1 MSEPLQLLI
10 VEENA
15 DTAKLVI
22 EEMAAGGYAV
32 NSERVTTADDMRVAL
47 DKHVWDAI
55 IASEEMTGFGDASAL
70 ELHRTSQ
77 LDIPFIVVS
86 ASSGEEAA
94 VMAMRSGADD
104 YILRNNLK
112 RLVPALEREVREA
125 ALRRQERE
133 TRGRLET
140 RLRQAHKMEAMGT
153 LAGGIAHDFNNIL
166 SAIFGYAELAQG
178 VLAAESPA
186 QPFLLE
192 VLKAGERARELV
204 KQILAFSRQTELEV
218 KPVQLSAV
226 VEDTLRLLRAS
237 LPTTINIVKE
247 LETKALIMGDPG
259 QIHQVLMNLCTNAGH
274 AMRDKGGTL
283 TVILKHVELDDLH
296 HLTYPDLKP
305 GPYAKLTVS
314 DTGYG
319 MHREVLERLFD
330 PFFTTK
336 EKGEGT
342 GMGLAMTHGIV
353 QDMNGVIDV
362 YSEVGKGSSF
372 NVLFPAIE
380 RRSEPE
386 VRVTPQLPRGSE
398 RVLLVDDERTLTDM
412 GRRLLESLGYS
423 VKAFTDPVAALE
435 FFRREPQGVD
445 LVITDMTMPGL
456 TGDQLAM
463 KMMAVRKDIPIV
475 VCTGFS
481 IKIDDVR
488 AQKLGIRALVNKPIL
503 RGDLAVTLRRVL
515 DNPA

>member
-1 MSEPLQLLI
+1 
-10 VEENA
+10 
-15 DTAKLVI
+15 
-22 EEMAAGGYAV
+22 
-32 NSERVTTADDMRVAL
+32 
-47 DKHVWDAI
+47 
-55 IASEEMTGFGDASAL
+55 
-70 ELHRTSQ
+70 
-77 LDIPFIVVS
+77 
-86 ASSGEEAA
+86 
-94 VMAMRSGADD
+94 
-104 YILRNNLK
+104 
-112 RLVPALEREVREA
+112 
-125 ALRRQERE
+125 
-133 TRGRLET
+133 
-140 RLRQAHKMEAMGT
+140 
-153 LAGGIAHDFNNIL
+153 
-166 SAIFGYAELAQG
+166 
-178 VLAAESPA
+178 
-186 QPFLLE
+186 
-192 VLKAGERARELV
+192 
-204 KQILAFSRQTELEV
+204 
-218 KPVQLSAV
+218 
-226 VEDTLRLLRAS
+226 
-237 LPTTINIVKE
+237 
-247 LETKALIMGDPG
+247 
-259 QIHQVLMNLCTNAGH
+259 MNLCTNAGH

-319 MHREVLERLFD
+319 MRREVLERLFD

-336 EKGEGT
+336 AKGEGT

-380 RRSEPE
+380 RRSVPE
-386 VRVTPQLPRGSE
+386 ERAAPQLPRGSE
-398 RVLLVDDERTLTDM
+398 RVLLVDDERTLTDL

-423 VKAFTDPVAALE
+423 VKSFTDPVAALE
-435 FFRREPQGVD
+435 FFRREPEGVD

-463 KMMAVRKDIPIV
+463 KMMAVREDIPIV

-488 AQKLGIRALVNKPIL
+488 AQKLGIRALINKPIL
-503 RGDLAVTLRRVL
+503 RGDLAITLRRVL